1 MSGRGGARHRPKP
14 YIETGL
20 LHKVLSKHEDPWVDM
35 KGYELLSRNSAADP
49 RALYNLLPL
58 VGDLLDL
65 EPSCEIHPQPLRACL
80 TKMIT
85 EKPELNN
92 SKFKG
97 SVYVNLRAERIG
109 VLLSHVR
116 RLSRGGGVQACVSN
130 LTGLE
135 YSLLQDTLKKVVTLP
150 TEALSTSLKKE
161 KPSKGPLKKDC
172 GGSPLKKGEG
182 ALVLLKKETMPKKR
196 KRAPSEVSVDSKG
209 WPMELATPK
218 KMAASPPKL
227 WKRGRVGHQSAKAEV
242 ASETG
247 HSELQEAMCL
257 RQKPAAALKK
267 APCASPSTLKKVKT
281 LKKDSALKH
290 GRKPWAKITKTT
302 ASKPER
308 CYLIGAHEPGEKLR
322 LIVEVSKKRSLQYI
336 YIIDMIKEAL
346 HKKHLTKEEALD
358 MSDDLCCQ
366 FP

>member
-1 MSGRGGARHRPKP
+1 
-14 YIETGL
+14 
-20 LHKVLSKHEDPWVDM
+20 
-35 KGYELLSRNSAADP
+35 
-49 RALYNLLPL
+49 
-58 VGDLLDL
+58 
-65 EPSCEIHPQPLRACL
+65 
-80 TKMIT
+80 
-85 EKPELNN
+85 
-92 SKFKG
+92 
-97 SVYVNLRAERIG
+97 
-109 VLLSHVR
+109 
-116 RLSRGGGVQACVSN
+116 
-130 LTGLE
+130 
-135 YSLLQDTLKKVVTLP
+135 
-150 TEALSTSLKKE
+150 
-161 KPSKGPLKKDC
+161 
-172 GGSPLKKGEG
+172 
-182 ALVLLKKETMPKKR
+182 
-196 KRAPSEVSVDSKG
+196 
-209 WPMELATPK
+209 MELATPK

-358 MSDDLCCQ
+358 MRDDLCCQ